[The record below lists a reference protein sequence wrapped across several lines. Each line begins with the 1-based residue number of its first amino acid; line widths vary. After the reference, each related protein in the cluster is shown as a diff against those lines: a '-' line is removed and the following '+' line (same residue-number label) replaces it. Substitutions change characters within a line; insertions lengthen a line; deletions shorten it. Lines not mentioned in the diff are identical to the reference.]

1 MRLSQLIKFE
11 PINITSIII
20 TVLIL
25 TVLIVF
31 FNRQV
36 TDFLSRVEKV
46 EAGVDGIR
54 LTATPVI
61 NPLQQVSS
69 DFESFVESNPSLE
82 IVRKST
88 LGALEQQFSSIDR
101 GEPAVISFT
110 VNAGAR
116 YYSDEGML
124 KYLSVASE
132 KVKYLALYENQL
144 LVGAIAI
151 EYVISGIA
159 TGSASYSDFG
169 SKLNNGG
176 WENFPHLVSR
186 QEVFVTRPT
195 LEALYQKLVSTG
207 HAAIPLL
214 ENEKLV
220 GFLDYKS
227 ISDELYSQAKESQR
241 I

>member
-1 MRLSQLIKFE
+1 MQLTKLIKFE
-11 PINITSIII
+11 PINLTSIII
-20 TVLIL
+20 TLLIL

-46 EAGVDGIR
+46 EAGASGIR

-61 NPLQQVSS
+61 NPLQHVSS
-69 DFESFVESNPSLE
+69 DFESFVEANPSLE

-88 LGALEQQFSSIDR
+88 FGALEQQFSGIAR
-101 GEPAVISFT
+101 GEPAVISFA
-110 VNAGAR
+110 VNSDVR
-116 YYSDEGML
+116 YYSDKGML

-132 KVKYLALYENQL
+132 KVKYLALYANQSF
-144 LVGAIAI
+144 VGAIAI

-159 TGSASYSDFG
+159 TGDADYANFG
-169 SKLNNGG
+169 SKLNNGE
-176 WENFPHLVSR
+176 WQHFPHLVSR
-186 QEVFVTRPT
+186 DQVFVTPPT
-195 LEALYQKLVSTG
+195 LEALYRRLVATG
-207 HAAIPLL
+207 HAAIPLI

-227 ISDELYSQAKESQR
+227 ISDELYRQAKGSQR
-241 I
+241 V